1 MMTDHLMHFDDR
13 IDPDTGAVGRDGR
26 IVSVRYTPANDTAT
40 FDIDNSRKDFDALL
54 ERLGVSI
61 GQIR

>member
-1 MMTDHLMHFDDR
+1 MMTDRLMHFDDR
-13 IDPDTGAVGRDGR
+13 QPGHGRGGPRRR

-40 FDIDNSRKDFDALL
+40 FDIDNSRRDFDALL